1 MVENGFVFF
10 DQNNIVVFSNERTTK
25 GRSDLSSTNNNN
37 FHRLP
42 PEYASIILYF
52 QEKFIFLRTFW
63 RNFTKLRTSRKNL
76 QKSRTRRDR
85 KL

>member
-25 GRSDLSSTNNNN
+25 GCSDLSSTNNNN
-37 FHRLP
+37 FHRIP

-52 QEKFIFLRTFW
+52 QEKFIFFKDFLAEFNQAKNKW
-63 RNFTKLRTSRKNL
+63 EKLLK
-76 QKSRTRRDR
+76 
-85 KL
+85 

>member
-1 MVENGFVFF
+1 MVKNGFVFF

-52 QEKFIFLRTFW
+52 QEKFIYFKDFLEESYQAKNKW
-63 RNFTKLRTSRKNL
+63 EKLSK
-76 QKSRTRRDR
+76 
-85 KL
+85 